1 MTQLTRATNGEAAI
15 NNPASFCDDSCCRFS
30 TKNSRTQIPREA
42 LIATLTPFAKLLDHW
57 VQLFAN
63 VNEKIFIH
71 FPFHG
76 KMLRYGNEYILN

>member
-30 TKNSRTQIPREA
+30 TKSSRTQIPREA
-42 LIATLTPFAKLLDHW
+42 LIATLTPFAKVLDHW

-63 VNEKIFIH
+63 VNEKNLH
-71 FPFHG
+71 PLHG